1 MDPLWP
7 SLRTNGVEL
16 DLFLLDHLPDPLRR
30 ELSRRT
36 GLKDPMLAR
45 PLLSIETGVRLEAA
59 NSPRTPML
67 QPLLDVNLVS
77 VSVEPEQKEGLAELG
92 MQLPENSVIGVPLGL
107 LLWLKRRMIGGPTG
121 LLGLLPLHRRL
132 L

>member
-7 SLRTNGVEL
+7 SLRTNGVDL
-16 DLFLLDHLPDPLRR
+16 DLFLLDHPPEPLRR

-36 GLKDPMLAR
+36 DLKDPTLVR
-45 PLLSIETGVRLEAA
+45 PPLSTETGVLLEAA
-59 NSPRTPML
+59 SSPRTPMPRL
-67 QPLLDVNLVS
+67 LLDVNLVS
-77 VSVEPEQKEGLAELG
+77 VLVEPEQKEDLAELG

-107 LLWLKRRMIGGPTG
+107 LLWPKRRMIGGPTG

-132 L
+132 P